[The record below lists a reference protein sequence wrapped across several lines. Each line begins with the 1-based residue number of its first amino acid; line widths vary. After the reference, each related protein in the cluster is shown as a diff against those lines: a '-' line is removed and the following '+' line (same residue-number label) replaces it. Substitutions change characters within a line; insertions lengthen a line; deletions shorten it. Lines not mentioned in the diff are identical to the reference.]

1 MYSQGY
7 CKLDLAEFNNLNHMS
22 AHVDARSCTHTMLS
36 PVVVTEYV
44 MLKHNAAREV
54 AMCCVLCHTVRLL
67 IPQVLKAVVAQFNA
81 SQLITQ
87 RAKVGYYRVI
97 AGDMHKLV

>member
-1 MYSQGY
+1 MQLERLLCAVY
-7 CKLDLAEFNNLNHMS
+7 CVT
-22 AHVDARSCTHTMLS
+22 VD
-36 PVVVTEYV
+36 
-44 MLKHNAAREV
+44 
-54 AMCCVLCHTVRLL
+54 LL